1 MTREEQIREEYLR
14 MADYV
19 DRQMAYR
26 MDIYDNNFY
35 GLKHLMPMI
44 ETLAYLALEET
55 WPK

>member
-1 MTREEQIREEYLR
+1 VKNKREEEHLNWIALRDREIE
-14 MADYV
+14 
-19 DRQMAYR
+19 YR
-26 MDIYDNNFY
+26 MNIYDNNFY